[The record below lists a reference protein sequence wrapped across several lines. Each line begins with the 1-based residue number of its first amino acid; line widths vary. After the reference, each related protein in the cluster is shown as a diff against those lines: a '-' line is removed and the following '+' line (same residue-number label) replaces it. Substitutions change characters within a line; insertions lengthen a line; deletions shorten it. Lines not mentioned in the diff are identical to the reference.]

1 LELGEALARLG
12 KPTEAAAEFREAL
25 RLKSDFPE
33 AERAL
38 NELEPSLPK

>member
-1 LELGEALARLG
+1 M
-12 KPTEAAAEFREAL
+12 EAAAEFREAL
-25 RLKSDFPE
+25 RLKGDFPE